1 MRRLCVFAIL
11 GLLAGPAVAQEDLAA
26 LERKARA
33 LEDQGQTDAAFKLF
47 AQALDRAA
55 AVAGPD
61 GAAVGD
67 VLDRYCALLLR
78 TGRYAECVPLAERLA
93 KIRTARAGGDVVPAA
108 GARNQLALAYKLSG
122 RVRDAIPLYE
132 STLAAFQKHKDL
144 ANTPVTATVMHNL
157 AAAYATAGRVADA
170 ERLYLSGLELAG
182 RVPLGDKFLPQG
194 WHNLATFYAEEGR
207 YAEAEKLFRNALAAK
222 EKELGAD
229 DPNVAVTLNNLAVVL
244 TANGDAAGAEKLLAR
259 ALEIFK
265 KTKNE
270 THPHAILSRNMLA
283 EAYRGQGRSAE
294 AEKLARGTLEQLE
307 KKLGGAE
314 NSRNAV
320 EVAGCLVRLGYALK
334 DQVKY
339 KDAEAA
345 ARRAVAL
352 RERYLEPGHPDT
364 IAAWSLLADVHRA
377 AGRLDDAEKLYRK
390 AKSAT
395 DARFGKA
402 HPKAADARREL
413 AVCLT
418 AQDDYAGAE
427 SLLADARKALAG
439 NKTADLFALRR
450 LDHTTAELY
459 RETGRLAEAEPLY
472 ATALKAA
479 VEKFGP
485 AHPLVTSWAYDAA
498 LLLIAKGRYSEA
510 DQVLTATV
518 AGREKTLGPNHPAT
532 VAALELLS
540 EVKQQRGRTAEAEEL
555 VRRALDRSAETDP
568 MVTVRLSSNLALRSA
583 WAGDAKAA
591 KAHARQAV
599 AAVEKVEA
607 LYPFDDPLCWL
618 ARHNAAYVSA
628 AAGDVPGAVAEY
640 QIARRAARRF
650 LAEAL
655 PGLSE
660 REQLFVLEKFDRSNL
675 HTALS
680 LGLDHAADADVAART
695 AEWALNGKAVAHEAL
710 AAAVR
715 GTGAADRPLVR
726 ATLNL
731 RRQSAGFA
739 ITPPAEDRK
748 RPADPWI
755 PLAALQAALPDG
767 AVLIDVVRLDPH
779 RVALGKQT
787 ERQPARYVAWV
798 TAKAGAPKVIDL
810 GPAAA
815 IDAAVTAARQAIA
828 DAPAAIRADG
838 EPAAEKKLRAAA
850 ADLARLVLE
859 PLKAVAGSATA
870 WYVAPDGELWLY
882 PWAAL
887 PTADGY
893 LAESVDV
900 RYVTSGRDLLPR
912 KSADP
917 SGDCVIVAD
926 PDFDA
931 GTGRLRTA
939 TAAPSG
945 GRGIA
950 SLLGRVARLPGTAV
964 EASAVAPKLAALTA
978 REPKLLTG
986 ERATEERLRQAGR
999 PRVLMLATH
1008 GFYLPPDPENRSGR
1022 DDWFRA
1028 LTLPLAVGDEAVNPL
1043 RRSGLLLA
1051 GCNREP
1057 ESAADDGVLTG
1068 LDVLGLDLR
1077 GCELVVL
1084 SACETGLGEVH
1095 DGEGVG
1101 GLRQAFLAAGAERV
1115 MSTLWQVPD
1124 LESARLMTRCFELQA
1139 GGRPAGAALREAQ
1152 LEVVARRRERNAAA
1166 HPFFWAAYTLTGR
1179 EAAPRR

>member
-1 MRRLCVFAIL
+1 VRRCVIAAAV
-11 GLLAGPAVAQEDLAA
+11 GLLALPAAFAQPDPAA
-26 LERKARA
+26 LVRQAREQRK
-33 LEDQGQTDAAFKLF
+33 QGQTAAAARLY
-47 AQALDRAA
+47 AQAADRAA
-55 AVAGPD
+55 AVS
-61 GAAVGD
+61 GATSEPVAD
-67 VLDRYCALLLR
+67 VLAEHFGLLF
-78 TGRYAECVPLAERLA
+78 TAGRYADCVPVAERLA
-93 KIRTARAGGDVVPAA
+93 KVQLARHGKDSLQGAA
-108 GARNQLALAYKLSG
+108 ALNQLALAYKLSG
-122 RVRDAIPLYE
+122 RMKDAGPLYE
-132 STLAAFQKHKDL
+132 HSLAVFRKLRPDSRD
-144 ANTPVTATVMHNL
+144 TAQIMHNL
-157 AAAYATAGRVADA
+157 AAVYAATGRGEEA
-170 ERLYLSGLELAG
+170 ERLYRGGLEVAKKTEAG
-182 RVPLGDKFLPQG
+182 RAFVGQG
-194 WHNLATFYAEEGR
+194 LHNLATFYLQEGR
-207 YAEAEKLFRNALAAK
+207 TAEAADLFRQALALKKKSA
-222 EKELGAD
+222 EPN
-229 DPNVAVTLNNLAVVL
+229 DPTVAVTLNNLAGAL
-244 TANGDAAGAEKLLAR
+244 LDGGDAKGAEELLAE
-259 ALEIFK
+259 ALRIFAAGGY
-265 KTKNE
+265 TD
-270 THPHAILSRNMLA
+270 HPHAVISRNMLA
-283 EAYRGQGRSAE
+283 EAYRVRGRPAD
-294 AEKLARGTLEQLE
+294 AEKLARETLIKLE
-307 KKLGGAE
+307 K
-314 NSRNAV
+314 AV
-320 EVAGCLVRLGYALK
+320 GPNDPAVAGCLVRLAQALK
-334 DQVKY
+334 DQVNY
-339 KDAEAA
+339 QDAEAVCK
-345 ARRAVAL
+345 RAVAI
-352 RERYLEPGHPDT
+352 REAKLEPGHPDT
-364 IAAWSLLADVHRA
+364 IAAWLLLADVYRA

-418 AQDDYAGAE
+418 AQGDYAAAE
-427 SLLADARKALAG
+427 ALLSDARKALAG
-439 NKTADLFALRR
+439 NKTADPFALRR
-450 LDHTTAELY
+450 LDHATAELY

-472 ATALKAA
+472 AAALKAV

-485 AHPLVTSWAYDAA
+485 AHPLTTSWAYDAA
-498 LLLIAKGRYSEA
+498 LLLIAKGRSAEA
-510 DQVLTATV
+510 DQLLTATV
-518 AGREKTLGPNHPAT
+518 AGREKTLGPSHPAT

-540 EVKQQRGRTAEAEEL
+540 EVKQQRGRSAEAEEL
-555 VRRALDRSAETDP
+555 VRKALDRSAETDP

-591 KAHARQAV
+591 KAHAKRAV

-618 ARHNAAYVSA
+618 ARHNAASVA
-628 AAGDVPGAVAEY
+628 AATGDVSGAVAEY
-640 QIARRAARRF
+640 QTARRAARRF

-680 LGLDHAADADVAART
+680 LGLDHAADAEVAART

-715 GTGAADRPLVR
+715 GTGAADRPPVR

-739 ITPPAEDRK
+739 ITPPADGRK
-748 RPADPWI
+748 RPADPWV
-755 PLAALQAALPDG
+755 PLAALRAALPDG

-798 TAKAGAPKVIDL
+798 TAKTGAPKVIDL
-810 GPAAA
+810 GPAAT
-815 IDAAVTAARQAIA
+815 IDAAVAAARRAIA
-828 DAPAAIRADG
+828 DAPAAIRSDG
-838 EPAAEKKLRAAA
+838 EPAAEKKFRDAV
-850 ADLARLVLE
+850 ADLAKLVLE
-859 PLKAVAGSATA
+859 PLKAAAGSAAA

-900 RYVTSGRDLLPR
+900 RYVTSGRDLLPH

-964 EASAVAPKLAALTA
+964 EANAVAPKLAALTD

-986 ERATEERLRQAGR
+986 ERATEERLRRAGR

-1008 GFYLPPDPENRSGR
+1008 GFYLPPDPEHRAAR

-1028 LTLPLAVGDEAVNPL
+1028 LTLPLTVGDEAVNPL

-1101 GLRQAFLAAGAERV
+1101 GLRQAFLAAGAQRV

-1152 LEVVARRRERNAAA
+1152 LEAVARRRERNAAA

-1179 EAAPRR
+1179 EVAPRR